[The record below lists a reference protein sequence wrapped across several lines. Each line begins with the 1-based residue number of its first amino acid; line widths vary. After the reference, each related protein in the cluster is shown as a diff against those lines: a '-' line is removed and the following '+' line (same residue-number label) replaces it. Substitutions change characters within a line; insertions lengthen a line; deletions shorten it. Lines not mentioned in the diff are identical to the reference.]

1 MADFEELKSIAQESH
16 VILRRVD
23 ERIDSHGKELRL
35 IREGMA
41 NVKQI
46 ADNTGKMA
54 SALERVT
61 DRAMSAL
68 EKENKREGVVVTTV
82 IGLLGAL
89 LLILMVSFSRTDFS
103 AHISPTEAKVHAGAT
118 LEQKK

>member
-1 MADFEELKSIAQESH
+1 MEELKSIAQESH
-16 VILRRVD
+16 VILKRVD

-61 DRAMSAL
+61 DRAMTAL
-68 EKENKREGVVVTTV
+68 EKENKREGVVITTV
-82 IGLLGAL
+82 IVILGIL
-89 LLILMVSFSRTDFS
+89 LLILMVSFSRTDFT
-103 AHISPTEAKVHAGAT
+103 AHVTPTETKVHAGVT
-118 LEQKK
+118 SGLEQKK